1 MNKHPIGLT
10 LWFILALALTG
21 CRSSAP
27 PEPAPP
33 PETTV
38 ILESAAA
45 LETTAAEPSAEME
58 TETAETAAEPAAE
71 LSLDAEQLSFEHRGE
86 QAVIYSG
93 PLGAD
98 EIFWSSE
105 DVTVAFAYQ
114 GTVYAVGPGE
124 TVIRGEYNGQE
135 FLCQVSCTMDPAEP
149 KAHIPSAALRAPQ
162 MKIPDMADAGDYFD
176 DVIIMGDSTS
186 HALYT
191 WSKMHGEFPNTAFLV
206 RGSASLH
213 SLISGQKKYFHQG
226 VEKRVEDAVH
236 DCGKRKLFLM
246 LGINDI
252 SIYGAEGTLELLDTM
267 LNLILEKTPDLEI
280 YLESVTPIRAREQGH
295 PYMTNEEFDRYNVL
309 MEAYAQERGYRYV
322 PLAPYFKDN
331 ENSMVISYSRDNVH
345 SNEAGLDLWIRVLK
359 QYAAAE
365 MEGE

>member
-1 MNKHPIGLT
+1 MNKHPIGLA
-10 LWFILALALTG
+10 LCFILALALTG
-21 CRSSAP
+21 CRSSNP
-27 PEPAPP
+27 PETAPP

-38 ILESAAA
+38 IFEPTAA
-45 LETTAAEPSAEME
+45 LETTAAEPSAETE
-58 TETAETAAEPAAE
+58 TEPAEPPAE
-71 LSLDAEQLSFEHRGE
+71 PVVALSLDAEQLSFEHRGE
-86 QAVIYSG
+86 EAVIYSG
-93 PLGAD
+93 PLGVD

-124 TVIRGEYNGQE
+124 TTIRGEYNGQE
-135 FLCQVSCTMDPAEP
+135 VLCQITCTIDPAEP
-149 KAHIPSAALRAPQ
+149 KAYIPSAALRAPQ
-162 MKIPDMADAGDYFD
+162 MKIPDMVDAGDYFD

-191 WSKMHGEFPNTAFLV
+191 WSKMHGEFQNTAFLV

-236 DCGKRKLFLM
+236 DCGKGKLFLM

-280 YLESVTPIRAREQGH
+280 YLESVTPIRARDQGH
-295 PYMTNEEFDRYNVL
+295 PYMTNEEFDKYNAL
-309 MEAYAQERGYRYV
+309 LEDYALEHGHHFV